1 MIRLST
7 CVTVLLACGSGL
19 YLYQTKHQAQ
29 VLDKQIEHTVKSI
42 TATRM
47 QTRELTASW
56 TLLGSP
62 DRLQQLSDQ
71 FLGIKSVL
79 PSQFVAMSDL
89 DLRLPAPRAL
99 DAPSSAAPTS
109 ATPGDT
115 GSDTIPLATAEPTA
129 APDTPTTP
137 APTARAA
144 AATPSPVAA
153 ADAARAPAVA
163 AATAAAPIPATE
175 PGKTSAVATARPAER
190 KPSETPHLVHEVAP
204 AHPTAPR
211 PASPPSPVVA
221 ELERPAGPAPQRL
234 APAPQRLAPAPQRLA
249 PAPMTGSL
257 LGMAHIAVPAPVPL
271 PVSTASSAAN
281 GN

>member
-7 CVTVLLACGSGL
+7 CVSVLLACGSGL

-29 VLDKQIEHTVKSI
+29 VLDRQIEHTVKAI
-42 TATRM
+42 AATRM

-71 FLGIKSVL
+71 FLGIKPVL

-99 DAPSSAAPTS
+99 DAPSSA
-109 ATPGDT
+109 TPGDA
-115 GSDTIPLATAEPTA
+115 GSDTPPLATTEPTA

-137 APTARAA
+137 APTSRAASATPSPAPVGAADATRVPSVAA
-144 AATPSPVAA
+144 AATAS
-153 ADAARAPAVA
+153 
-163 AATAAAPIPATE
+163 PIPATE
-175 PGKTSAVATARPAER
+175 PGKTQAVATVRPAER
-190 KPSETPHLVHEVAP
+190 KPSETPRPGHEVAQ

-211 PASPPSPVVA
+211 AASPPSPVVA
-221 ELERPAGPAPQRL
+221 ELERPARPAPQRL
-234 APAPQRLAPAPQRLA
+234 V

-271 PVSTASSAAN
+271 PVSTAPSAAN